1 MEDALP
7 LMRSAFIQLSEGRA
21 RVPVRTNL
29 EVEEHNGD
37 SLIMPVFLPDQARTA
52 VKVVSVYRD
61 NPSVGLPLIHGVLLV
76 LDAETGRPLSLMD
89 AEYLTALRTG
99 AASALATDC
108 LARREAKALAV
119 FGTGVQARFQVR
131 GIHQVRPLKTVWVC
145 GRTPQK
151 VASFVEEMSDELG
164 ISMLAASAG
173 EALANAD
180 IVCTATTSDRPL
192 FETSMV
198 RSGTHLNA
206 VGGYRPDMAEIPP
219 DLLASAKVVV
229 DHRASCLAEAGELVQ
244 AEERGFWQ
252 SRDLHGELG
261 EIAAGILAG
270 RGDQNEITLFKSV
283 GNAVQD
289 LAVAAFILERAE
301 AMGLGTRL
309 SF

>member
-1 MEDALP
+1 MADALP
-7 LMRSAFIQLSEGRA
+7 LMKSAFIQLSEGRA

-29 EVEEHNGD
+29 NVEEHHGD

-52 VKVVSVYRD
+52 VKVVSVYRG

-108 LARREAKALAV
+108 LARRDAKTLAV

-131 GIHQVRPLKTVWVC
+131 GIHQVRPLETVWVC
-145 GRTPQK
+145 GRTPRN
-151 VASFVEEMSDELG
+151 VASFVEEVSDELDVPV
-164 ISMLAASAG
+164 MAASPR
-173 EALANAD
+173 EALANAEL
-180 IVCTATTSDRPL
+180 VCTATTSDRPL

-198 RSGTHLNA
+198 RPGTHLNA
-206 VGGYRPDMAEIPP
+206 VGGYRPDMTEIPL
-219 DLLASAKVVV
+219 DLLASATVVV

-244 AEERGFWQ
+244 AEARGFWQ
-252 SRDLHGELG
+252 PSDVHGELG
-261 EIAAGILAG
+261 EIAAGTLKG

-301 AMGLGTRL
+301 AMSLGTRL